1 MGWYKISRTLK
12 TMSIDTL
19 HSKTVYENK
28 WLTVRED
35 KIKRASGK
43 EGIYGVVEK
52 PDFAIIIPIDNDH
65 VYLVEQYR
73 YTIGKRQIEF
83 PQGAWED
90 NPNASPLTLA
100 AGELREETGL
110 RAGKMEYVGF
120 QYLAYGF
127 CNQGY
132 HIFLAS
138 ELSQGKQEL
147 DSEEEDLKVLKM
159 PVEEFKSKI
168 IAGEIQ
174 DASSC
179 NAFGLATLKGFI

>member
-1 MGWYKISRTLK
+1 MKDIETLDSKI
-12 TMSIDTL
+12 
-19 HSKTVYENK
+19 VYQNK

-35 KIKRASGK
+35 KILRASGN

-52 PDFAIIIPIDNDH
+52 PDFAIIIPIEGDH

-73 YTIGKRQIEF
+73 YTIGERQIEF

-90 NPNASPLTLA
+90 KPDSSPLELA

-132 HIFLAS
+132 HIFVAS
-138 ELSQGKQEL
+138 DLSQGEQEL
-147 DSEEEDLKVLKM
+147 DREEEDLKVIKM
-159 PVEEFKSKI
+159 SLTDFKNKI
-168 IAGEIQ
+168 IAGDIK

-179 NAFGLATLKGFI
+179 NAFGLASLKGFFG

>member
-1 MGWYKISRTLK
+1 MKDIETL
-12 TMSIDTL
+12 D
-19 HSKTVYENK
+19 SKVVYQNK
-28 WLTVRED
+28 WLTLRED
-35 KIKRASGK
+35 KILRASGK

-52 PDFAIIIPIDNDH
+52 PDFAIIIPIDKDH

-90 NPNASPLTLA
+90 NPDAPALKLA

-159 PVEEFKSKI
+159 PIEEFKNKI